1 MCLLYALD
9 GNYEIPSTL
18 SCKEESI
25 IYIYIY
31 SASIIKFPVNWL
43 MSTTPRDLFEGFFF
57 SILFQNPGYDFGVSL
72 ITPCIVGFS

>member
-1 MCLLYALD
+1 MLLM
-9 GNYEIPSTL
+9 EIMKFPAPYHVKKNQL
-18 SCKEESI
+18 
-25 IYIYIY
+25 YIYIY